1 MIDLHVDT
9 EAFRQEMEQVRH
21 WLEMWLEQDHCS
33 FVAEANAAKG
43 VMSQDEFV
51 QLCRDVASFTQRNR
65 GWEYTSVEEC
75 MEDTVL
81 DTPVVGSSDE

>member
-33 FVAEANAAKG
+33 FVAEANAAKYG
-43 VMSQDEFV
+43 RHSTRHPQV
-51 QLCRDVASFTQRNR
+51 
-65 GWEYTSVEEC
+65 G
-75 MEDTVL
+75 
-81 DTPVVGSSDE
+81 GSSAG